1 MVIEHAGNRRGFFGS
16 LFQIGFPMGVAA
28 STGIYGLM
36 LKLPEADFQSW
47 GWRVPFL
54 VSILCSRRARRQ
66 IQTDRNTRVQTG
78 PRAEGHHEAAGPG
91 SSSPG
96 LAEFLARYRYY
107 RFRGRLGLPAK

>member
-1 MVIEHAGNRRGFFGS
+1 LRFVQGIGIGGEWSGAVVMVIEHAGNRRGFFGS

-54 VSILCSRRARRQ
+54 VSIL
-66 IQTDRNTRVQTG
+66 
-78 PRAEGHHEAAGPG
+78 
-91 SSSPG
+91 
-96 LAEFLARYRYY
+96 
-107 RFRGRLGLPAK
+107 